1 MTPPRK
7 KASEP
12 DVDPHAAQPQEGAAA
27 PSGRPGGLRSQQWFG
42 RQDRDG
48 FAYRSWL
55 KGKGIPH
62 DQFDGRPVIGIC
74 NTFSEL
80 TPCNS
85 HFRTLAEQVKIGVY
99 EAGGFPLEFPV
110 MSLGETLLRPTAML
124 YRNLASMDV
133 EESIRGNPI
142 DGVVLLMGCDKT
154 TPALVMG
161 ASSVDLPTIG
171 VSGGPMLNG
180 KWRGQELGSGTG
192 LWSMSEQVRAG
203 TLKLQDFFEAESCMH
218 RSHGHCMTM
227 GTASTMAC
235 MVEALGLGLPGNAA
249 YPAVDGRRNVLARN
263 AGRRIVD
270 MVREDQV
277 LSKVLTREAFENA
290 IKTLAAIGGSTN
302 AVIHL
307 IAIAGRIGVKLA
319 IEDFD
324 RLASEL
330 PCLVNLQP
338 SGKFLMEDFCYAGGL
353 PVVMKEISKHLH
365 LDAVTA
371 NGRTIGENI
380 ADAQNYN
387 TEVIQPLEHP
397 FKDKAGIAVLR
408 GNLAPR
414 GAVIKPSAATPALM
428 VHKGRAVVF
437 ENIEDFHTR
446 IDDENLDV
454 DENCILV
461 LKNCGPKGYP
471 GMAEVGNMPL
481 PPKVLRKGI
490 TDMVRISDARM
501 SGTAYGTVVLHTAP
515 EAAAGGPLAVV
526 QNGDVIE
533 LDVPNRR
540 LHLHISDEELA
551 RRLSTWQA
559 PAPPMT
565 SGYWKLYI
573 DHVLQADE
581 GADLDFL
588 VGKRGA
594 FVPRD
599 NH

>member
-1 MTPPRK
+1 MTQSPPK
-7 KASEP
+7 KKPSE
-12 DVDPHAAQPQEGAAA
+12 
-27 PSGRPGGLRSQQWFG
+27 LRSQQWFG

-48 FAYRSWL
+48 FAYRSWV
-55 KGKGIPH
+55 KGKGVPH

-154 TPALVMG
+154 TPSLIMG
-161 ASSVDLPTIG
+161 AASADLPTIG

-192 LWSMSEQVRAG
+192 MWSMSEQVRAG
-203 TLKLQDFFEAESCMH
+203 TLKLADFFEAESCMH

-235 MVEALGLGLPGNAA
+235 MVEALGVGLPGNAA
-249 YPAVDGRRNVLARN
+249 YPAVDGRRNVLARM
-263 AGRRIVD
+263 AGRRIVE
-270 MVREDQV
+270 MVHSDQK
-277 LSKVLTREAFENA
+277 LSSILTREAFENA

-307 IAIAGRIGVKLA
+307 IAMAGRLGVPLSVD
-319 IEDFD
+319 DFD

-330 PCLVNLQP
+330 PCLLNLQP
-338 SGKFLMEDFCYAGGL
+338 SGEHLMEDFCYAGGL
-353 PVVMKEISKHLH
+353 PAVMKEIEHLLH
-365 LDAVTA
+365 TDIITASGQSVKDNLADAV
-371 NGRTIGENI
+371 NHDPRVIKPF
-380 ADAQNYN
+380 AQ
-387 TEVIQPLEHP
+387 P
-397 FKDKAGIAVLR
+397 FKDKAGMAVLR

-414 GAVIKPSAATPALM
+414 GAVIKPSAATPELM
-428 VHKGRAVVF
+428 VHTGRAVVF
-437 ENIEDFHTR
+437 ENIDDFHAR
-446 IDDENLDV
+446 INDEDLDV
-454 DENCILV
+454 DETCVLV

-501 SGTAYGTVVLHTAP
+501 SGTAYGTVVLHAAP
-515 EAAAGGPLAVV
+515 EAAAGGTLGLVH
-526 QNGDVIE
+526 NGDMVE
-533 LDVPNRR
+533 LNVPERR
-540 LHLHISDEELA
+540 IHLHVSEEELA
-551 RRLSTWQA
+551 KRRATWK
-559 PAPPMT
+559 PPT
-565 SGYWKLYI
+565 PDLDSGYWKLYI
-573 DHVLQADE
+573 DHVTQADE
-581 GADLDFL
+581 GVDLDFL
-588 VGKRGA
+588 RGKRGS
-594 FVPRD
+594 FVPKD

>member
-7 KASEP
+7 K
-12 DVDPHAAQPQEGAAA
+12 PQD
-27 PSGRPGGLRSQQWFG
+27 LRSQQWFG

-48 FAYRSWL
+48 FAYRSWV

-133 EESIRGNPI
+133 EESLRGNPV
-142 DGVVLLMGCDKT
+142 DGTVLLFGCDKT
-154 TPALVMG
+154 TPSLLMG
-161 ASSVDLPTIG
+161 AASVDLPTIG

-180 KWRGQELGSGTG
+180 KFRGQELGSGTG
-192 LWSMSEQVRAG
+192 VWSMSEQVRAG
-203 TLKLQDFFEAESCMH
+203 TMKLADFFEAESCMH

-227 GTASTMAC
+227 GTASTMAS
-235 MVEALGLGLPGNAA
+235 MVEALGVGLPGNAA
-249 YPAVDGRRNVLARN
+249 YPAVDGRRNVIARE
-263 AGRRIVD
+263 AGRRIVQLVKD
-270 MVREDQV
+270 DVR
-277 LSKVLTREAFENA
+277 LSHILTREAFENA
-290 IKTLAAIGGSTN
+290 IRTLAAIGGSTN

-307 IAIAGRIGVKLA
+307 IAIAGRVGVPLTIDDFDKLA
-319 IEDFD
+319 
-324 RLASEL
+324 STL

-338 SGKFLMEDFCYAGGL
+338 SGQYLMEDFCYAGGL
-353 PVVMKEISKHLH
+353 PAVLKQIEHLLH
-365 LDAVTA
+365 KDVLTVT
-371 NGRTIGENI
+371 GRTMGQNI
-380 ADAQNYN
+380 ADAQTFNAD
-387 TEVIQPLEHP
+387 VIKPFEAP
-397 FKDKAGIAVLR
+397 FKANAGIAVLR

-428 VHKGRAVVF
+428 QHTGRAVVF
-437 ENIEDFHTR
+437 NDSDDFHAR
-446 IDDENLDV
+446 IDDEALDV
-454 DENCILV
+454 DETCILV

-526 QNGDVIE
+526 QNGDLIT
-533 LDVPNRR
+533 LDVAGRK
-540 LHLHISDEELA
+540 LHLHVDDAELA
-551 RRLSTWQA
+551 RRLAAWQ
-559 PAPPMT
+559 PAPPAMA

-581 GADLDFL
+581 GCDLDFL
-588 VGKRGA
+588 RGQRGSA
-594 FVPRD
+594 VPKD

>member
-1 MTPPRK
+1 MSGK
-7 KASEP
+7 KK
-12 DVDPHAAQPQEGAAA
+12 
-27 PSGRPGGLRSQQWFG
+27 LRSAAWFA
-42 RQDRDG
+42 RQDKMG
-48 FAYRSWL
+48 FYYRSWL
-55 KGKGIPH
+55 KNRGFPQ

-74 NTFSEL
+74 NTWSEL

-85 HFRTLAEQVKIGVY
+85 HFRTIAEHVRWGVL

-133 EESIRGNPI
+133 EESIRGNPV

-154 TPALVMG
+154 TPSLVMG
-161 ASSVDLPTIG
+161 AASANLPTIG

-192 LWSMSEQVRAG
+192 VWSMSEQVRAG
-203 TLKLQDFFEAESCMH
+203 TLKLEQFFDAESCMH

-227 GTASTMAC
+227 GTASTMAS
-235 MVEALGLGLPGNAA
+235 MVEALGIGLPGNAA
-249 YPAVDGRRNVLARN
+249 YPAVDGRRNVIARN
-263 AGRRIVD
+263 AGRRIVE
-270 MVREDQV
+270 MVHEDLV
-277 LSKVLTREAFENA
+277 LSKILTREAFENA

-307 IAIAGRIGVKLA
+307 PAIAGRLGLKLT
-319 IEDFD
+319 IDDFD
-324 RLASEL
+324 KLASEL

-338 SGKFLMEDFCYAGGL
+338 SGQYLMEDFCYAGGL
-353 PVVMKEISKHLH
+353 PAVMKEIAQHLH
-365 LDAVTA
+365 LDIVTA
-371 NGRTIGENI
+371 SGRSVRENI

-387 TEVIQPLEHP
+387 PEVIKTLAAP
-397 FKDKAGIAVLR
+397 FKEKAGIAVLR

-428 VHKGRAVVF
+428 QHKGRAVVF
-437 ENIEDFHTR
+437 ENSDDFHAR
-446 IDDENLDV
+446 IDDESLDI
-454 DENCILV
+454 DETCVMV
-461 LKNCGPKGYP
+461 LKNCGPRGYP

-515 EAAAGGPLAVV
+515 EAAAGGPLAIVR
-526 QNGDVIE
+526 NGDLIE
-533 LDVPNRR
+533 LDVAGRR
-540 LHLHISDEELA
+540 IHLHISDDELQK
-551 RRLSTWQA
+551 RLADWT
-559 PAPPMT
+559 APPPRLT
-565 SGYWKLYI
+565 SGYWKLYV
-573 DHVLQADE
+573 DHVLQADQ

-594 FVPRD
+594 FVPKD